1 MSGCGPELATTRPE
15 PEPPDPPVPAPYL
28 ARLYVTGTVTNRAGQ
43 PVEGALVV
51 VDVSADSHR
60 TECDFTALVTGG
72 ITDSKGV
79 YFNRWGEDGRL
90 GRGCVRVFAT
100 KGDLLGRGSLS
111 DVVLRSIED
120 PLPPDTVV
128 VNVVLNEG

>member
-1 MSGCGPELATTRPE
+1 M
-15 PEPPDPPVPAPYL
+15 
-28 ARLYVTGTVTNRAGQ
+28 TGIVTNIAGQ
-43 PVEGALVV
+43 PVEDALVV

-60 TECDFTALVTGG
+60 VECDFTWLVTGG
-72 ITDSKGV
+72 LTDSKGV
-79 YFNRWGEDGRL
+79 YFNKWGEDGRL

-100 KGDLLGRGSLS
+100 KGDLLGRAFLS
-111 DVVLRSIED
+111 DVMLRSVED